1 MRKTSS
7 TVATILIFL
16 SGFTV
21 FLFCFEIGNSS
32 NSSNNGN
39 ALAQTFDKAIFFSL
53 INVTDSSNNQNNSLD
68 EEFIV
73 VNINASNNSQTPI
86 EVANPD
92 FGLYRPFIKLVEGQK
107 YTVNFPNDED
117 IKPTSMSIKLAPILS
132 VSSDVQNLTDA
143 DPENPDDMALGK
155 PIYIG
160 HYSTTVAGWGG
171 GQEGGN
177 NNINSSFIV
186 PTNLKS
192 GNYIFYVYLQYPYG
206 ITGVF
211 SNAATITGL
220 EKKQ

>member
-7 TVATILIFL
+7 TVVIILIFL

-21 FLFCFEIGNSS
+21 FLFSFEIGN

-39 ALAQTFDKAIFFSL
+39 ALAQTFDKAIFFPQV
-53 INVTDSSNNQNNSLD
+53 NVTDRSNNQNTSLD

-92 FGLYRPFIKLVEGQK
+92 FGLYPPFIKLVEGQK

-117 IKPTSMSIKLAPILS
+117 IKPTSMSIKLTPILS
-132 VSSDVQNLTDA
+132 VSSDIQNLTDA
-143 DPENPDDMALGK
+143 DPENPDDMTLGK
-155 PIYIG
+155 PIDMG
-160 HYSTTVAGWGG
+160 HYSTAVAGGG
-171 GQEGGN
+171 EGQEGGN
-177 NNINSSFIV
+177 SNINSSFIV
-186 PTNLKS
+186 PTHLKS
-192 GNYIFYVYLQYPYG
+192 GNYILYIYLQYPYG

-220 EKKQ
+220 EKK

>member
-1 MRKTSS
+1 MRKISS
-7 TVATILIFL
+7 TVVIILIFL

-21 FLFCFEIGNSS
+21 FLFSFEIGN

-39 ALAQTFDKAIFFSL
+39 ALAQTFDKAIFFSQV
-53 INVTDSSNNQNNSLD
+53 NVTDSSNNQNTSLD

-73 VNINASNNSQTPI
+73 VNTNASNNSQTPI

-92 FGLYRPFIKLVEGQK
+92 FGLYPPFIKLVEGQK
-107 YTVNFPNDED
+107 YAVNFPNDED

-132 VSSDVQNLTDA
+132 VSSDIQNLTDA
-143 DPENPDDMALGK
+143 DPENPDDMTLGK
-155 PIYIG
+155 PIDMG
-160 HYSTTVAGWGG
+160 HYSTAVAGGG
-171 GQEGGN
+171 EGQEGGN
-177 NNINSSFIV
+177 SNINSSFIV

-192 GNYIFYVYLQYPYG
+192 GNYILYIYLQYPYG

-220 EKKQ
+220 EKK

>member
-7 TVATILIFL
+7 TVVIILIFL

-21 FLFCFEIGNSS
+21 FLFSFEIGN

-39 ALAQTFDKAIFFSL
+39 ALAQTFDKAIFFPQV
-53 INVTDSSNNQNNSLD
+53 NVTDSSNDQNTSLD

-73 VNINASNNSQTPI
+73 VNTNASNNFQIPI

-92 FGLYRPFIKLVEGQK
+92 FGLYPPFIKLVDGQK

-132 VSSDVQNLTDA
+132 VSSDIQNLTDA
-143 DPENPDDMALGK
+143 DPENPDDMTLGK
-155 PIYIG
+155 PIDMG
-160 HYSTTVAGWGG
+160 HYSTAVAGGG
-171 GQEGGN
+171 EGQEWGN
-177 NNINSSFIV
+177 SNINSSFIV

-192 GNYIFYVYLQYPYG
+192 GNYILYIYLQYPYG

-220 EKKQ
+220 EKK

>member
-7 TVATILIFL
+7 TVVIILIFL

-21 FLFCFEIGNSS
+21 FLFSFEIGN

-39 ALAQTFDKAIFFSL
+39 ALAQTFDKAIFFPQV
-53 INVTDSSNNQNNSLD
+53 NVTDSSNNQNTSLD

-73 VNINASNNSQTPI
+73 VNTNASNNSQTPI

-92 FGLYRPFIKLVEGQK
+92 FGLYPPFIKLVEGQK

-132 VSSDVQNLTDA
+132 VSSDIQNLTDA
-143 DPENPDDMALGK
+143 DPENPDDMTLGK
-155 PIYIG
+155 PIDMG
-160 HYSTTVAGWGG
+160 HYSTAVAGGG
-171 GQEGGN
+171 EGQEGGN
-177 NNINSSFIV
+177 SKINSSFIV

-192 GNYIFYVYLQYPYG
+192 GNYILYIYLQYPYG

-220 EKKQ
+220 EKK

>member
-7 TVATILIFL
+7 TVVIILIFL

-21 FLFCFEIGNSS
+21 FLFSFEIGN

-39 ALAQTFDKAIFFSL
+39 ALAQTFDKAIFFPQV
-53 INVTDSSNNQNNSLD
+53 NVTDSSNNQNTSLD

-73 VNINASNNSQTPI
+73 VNTNASNNSQTPI

-92 FGLYRPFIKLVEGQK
+92 FGLYPPFIKLVEGQK
-107 YTVNFPNDED
+107 YTVNFTNDED

-132 VSSDVQNLTDA
+132 VSSDIQNLTDA
-143 DPENPDDMALGK
+143 DPENPDDMTLGK
-155 PIYIG
+155 PIDMG
-160 HYSTTVAGWGG
+160 HYSTAVASGG
-171 GQEGGN
+171 EGQEGGN
-177 NNINSSFIV
+177 SKINSSFIV

-192 GNYIFYVYLQYPYG
+192 GNYILYIYLQYPYG

-220 EKKQ
+220 EKK

>member
-1 MRKTSS
+1 MRKTPS
-7 TVATILIFL
+7 TLTTILIFL

-21 FLFCFEIGNSS
+21 FLFCFEIG
-32 NSSNNGN
+32 SNNISSDSN
-39 ALAQTFDKAIFFSL
+39 ALAQTFDKAIFFPL
-53 INVTDSSNNQNNSLD
+53 VNVTDSSNNLNNSLD

-73 VNINASNNSQTPI
+73 VNTNADNGFQIPI

-92 FGLYRPFIKLVEGQK
+92 FGLYPPFIKLVEGQK

-132 VSSDVQNLTDA
+132 VSSDIQNLTDA
-143 DPENPDDMALGK
+143 DPENPDDMTLGK
-155 PIYIG
+155 PIDVG
-160 HYSTTVAGWGG
+160 HYSTAVAGGG
-171 GQEGGN
+171 GQEGGHS
-177 NNINSSFIV
+177 NINSSLIV

-192 GNYIFYVYLQYPYG
+192 GNYILYVYLQYPYG

-220 EKKQ
+220 EKK

>member
-7 TVATILIFL
+7 TVVIILIFL

-21 FLFCFEIGNSS
+21 FLFSFEIGN

-39 ALAQTFDKAIFFSL
+39 ALAQTFDKAIFFSQV
-53 INVTDSSNNQNNSLD
+53 NVTDSSNNQNTSLD

-73 VNINASNNSQTPI
+73 VNTNASNNSQTPI

-92 FGLYRPFIKLVEGQK
+92 FGLYPPFIKLVEGQK

-132 VSSDVQNLTDA
+132 VSSDIQNLTDA
-143 DPENPDDMALGK
+143 DPENPDDMTLGK
-155 PIYIG
+155 PIDMS
-160 HYSTTVAGWGG
+160 HYSTAVAGGG
-171 GQEGGN
+171 EGQEGGN
-177 NNINSSFIV
+177 SKINSSFIV

-192 GNYIFYVYLQYPYG
+192 GNYILYIYLQYPYG

-220 EKKQ
+220 EKK

>member
-7 TVATILIFL
+7 TVVIILIFL

-21 FLFCFEIGNSS
+21 FLFSFEIGN

-39 ALAQTFDKAIFFSL
+39 ALAQTFDKAIFFPQV
-53 INVTDSSNNQNNSLD
+53 NVTDSSNNQNTSLD

-92 FGLYRPFIKLVEGQK
+92 FGLYPPFIKLVEGQK

-117 IKPTSMSIKLAPILS
+117 IKPTSMSIKLTPILS
-132 VSSDVQNLTDA
+132 VSSDIQNLTDA
-143 DPENPDDMALGK
+143 DPENPDDMTLGK
-155 PIYIG
+155 PIDMG
-160 HYSTTVAGWGG
+160 HYSTAVAGGG
-171 GQEGGN
+171 EGQEEGN
-177 NNINSSFIV
+177 SNINSSFIF
-186 PTNLKS
+186 PTHLKS
-192 GNYIFYVYLQYPYG
+192 GNYILYIYLQYPYG

-220 EKKQ
+220 EKK

>member
-7 TVATILIFL
+7 TVVIILIFL

-21 FLFCFEIGNSS
+21 FLFSFEIGN

-39 ALAQTFDKAIFFSL
+39 ALAQTFDKAIFFPQV
-53 INVTDSSNNQNNSLD
+53 NVTDSSNNQNTSLD

-73 VNINASNNSQTPI
+73 VNTNASNNSQTPI

-92 FGLYRPFIKLVEGQK
+92 FGLYPPFIKLVEGQK
-107 YTVNFPNDED
+107 YTVNFTNDED

-132 VSSDVQNLTDA
+132 VSSDIQNLTDA
-143 DPENPDDMALGK
+143 DPENPDDMTLGK
-155 PIYIG
+155 PIDMG
-160 HYSTTVAGWGG
+160 HYSTAVAGGG
-171 GQEGGN
+171 EGQEGGN
-177 NNINSSFIV
+177 SKINSSFIV

-192 GNYIFYVYLQYPYG
+192 GNYILYIYLQYPYG
-206 ITGVF
+206 IKGVF

-220 EKKQ
+220 EKK

>member
-7 TVATILIFL
+7 TVVIILIFL

-21 FLFCFEIGNSS
+21 FLFSFEIGN

-39 ALAQTFDKAIFFSL
+39 ALAQTFDKAIFFPQV
-53 INVTDSSNNQNNSLD
+53 NVTDSSNNQNTSLD

-73 VNINASNNSQTPI
+73 VNTNASNNSQTPI

-92 FGLYRPFIKLVEGQK
+92 FGLYPPFIKLVDGQK

-132 VSSDVQNLTDA
+132 VSSDIQNLTDA
-143 DPENPDDMALGK
+143 DPENPDDMTLGK
-155 PIYIG
+155 PIDMG
-160 HYSTTVAGWGG
+160 HYSTAVAGGG
-171 GQEGGN
+171 EGQEGGN
-177 NNINSSFIV
+177 SKINSSFIV

-192 GNYIFYVYLQYPYG
+192 GNYILYIYLQYPYG

-220 EKKQ
+220 EKK